1 MSMAEKTVTT
11 TETNEPKYA
20 VYTTE
25 WGPEFIGLDDSL
37 GSDANFAGIFGEPIT
52 NFTVG
57 AKGIKK
63 FRIRTKKKGK
73 WQPYRTGFD
82 TSVES
87 DGTAITGI
95 EIVGKGFC
103 LAVHVKG
110 GTWLPVVNTSDKDG
124 EVLVGN
130 GTVIDAIWINLI

>member
-1 MSMAEKTVTT
+1 MAETKKIE
-11 TETNEPKYA
+11 TEEPKYA

-25 WGPEFIGLDDSL
+25 WGPEFIGLDDEL
-37 GSDANFAGIFGEPIT
+37 GSDADFAGIFGEPIT

-63 FRIRTKKKGK
+63 YRIRTKKKGK
-73 WQPYRTGFD
+73 WHPYQTGFD
-82 TSVES
+82 KSVKS

-103 LAVHVKG
+103 MAVHVKG
-110 GTWLPVVNTSDKDG
+110 GTWLPAVNTSDTEG
-124 EVLVGN
+124 EVLVGS
-130 GTVIDAIWINLI
+130 GTPIDAIWIDSV